1 MSDRRWDVVV
11 VNPRDDL
18 DLSYEH
24 EALRPLGVE
33 LRRLAARNDDE
44 LIAAAATADVIVL
57 HSDRG
62 QAERV
67 RRIGAAVID
76 RLERCRLIPSI
87 GIGVESIDVARAS
100 ERGILVTNMGET
112 LAEDVADHAWML
124 ILSAARRTAWLHQ
137 MATTGRWDE
146 AVGNLF
152 PVLNVNMPRIS
163 GKTLGLIAF
172 GPIARRVARRAAGFR
187 MPCVAYDPFVDP
199 SVFEAEGV
207 ERADLDEV
215 LRRADFVSSH
225 LPLTDQTRGMLTTP
239 HFAAMKH
246 SAIFVNTGRGKV
258 VDEAALIAA
267 LRTGEIA
274 GAGLDVLEDE
284 PPVANNPLL
293 SMPNVVLTP
302 HIGSVTNACS
312 GSRSPTH

>member
-1 MSDRRWDVVV
+1 
-11 VNPRDDL
+11 
-18 DLSYEH
+18 
-24 EALRPLGVE
+24 
-33 LRRLAARNDDE
+33 
-44 LIAAAATADVIVL
+44 
-57 HSDRG
+57 
-62 QAERV
+62 
-67 RRIGAAVID
+67 
-76 RLERCRLIPSI
+76 
-87 GIGVESIDVARAS
+87 
-100 ERGILVTNMGET
+100 
-112 LAEDVADHAWML
+112 
-124 ILSAARRTAWLHQ
+124 
-137 MATTGRWDE
+137 
-146 AVGNLF
+146 
-152 PVLNVNMPRIS
+152 
-163 GKTLGLIAF
+163 
-172 GPIARRVARRAAGFR
+172 VARRAAGFR

-302 HIGSVTNACS
+302 HIGSVTNECDVERRRLLGQQIADALS
-312 GSRSPTH
+312 GRVPTNVVNHEVIPRWRFAARPVGVEGGDA